1 MKGADVS
8 KVLLE
13 KYKIYTAGVDNVA
26 GNVIGAQAA
35 NEEEIIIVFVNDL
48 DASRAKKIEK
58 LSTEGLPTSGAGI
71 TNIIWINNFW
81 LKDDNDGDV
90 DVPYKLQLKQ
100 KTGKVLVYHDGKTVK
115 QYTGKITPV
124 GNGMIEIELSLGD
137 PGTGWGTK
145 G

>member
-1 MKGADVS
+1 MTYKKQVVAN
-8 KVLLE
+8 KVR
-13 KYKIYTAGVDNVA
+13 KVD
-26 GNVIGAQAA
+26 GKQHVIGAQAA
-35 NEEEIIIVFVNDL
+35 NEEEIIIIFVNDL

-58 LSTEGLPTSGAGI
+58 LSTEGLPASGAGI